1 MRQALKRLPHFLFVP
16 AQRIE
21 LLNIGY
27 MQIAR
32 IIQISLTTGCLASSL
47 GLCGT
52 SLLAQQPAPRKAAA
66 APASSGAAMTAD
78 KAVALAEQGHCK
90 EALPALR
97 RIVASPGPQDSRR
110 TAGIAGLRCTMAIDN
125 MDATLDFARLLGH
138 EFSSDPEILF
148 VLVHTYSD
156 LSGRIAQELATKAPH
171 SVPAQKL
178 NAEALEMQGKWDE
191 AQTQYQDILSKNP
204 DEPGIHYLLGRLLL
218 SKPQGDAAAIAQA
231 KEQFEKELQV
241 DPKNAGAEYILGEMA
256 KQAGQC
262 EEAVPHFTQ
271 ATKLDPTF
279 GDAYMS
285 LGFCLV
291 LLKQWE
297 NAIPPL
303 QMATRL
309 EAGNPSAHYNLAIA
323 YSRSGKREEAEKEFA
338 IHRQMTAKN
347 PPDEGSA
354 Q

>member
-1 MRQALKRLPHFLFVP
+1 
-16 AQRIE
+16 
-21 LLNIGY
+21 
-27 MQIAR
+27 MQISR
-32 IIQISLTTGCLASSL
+32 IIRISLTTGCLASSL
-47 GLCGT
+47 GLFAP
-52 SLLAQQPAPRKAAA
+52 SLPAQQSTPHPSGAKPAPS
-66 APASSGAAMTAD
+66 ASTAMTTD
-78 KAVALAEQGHCK
+78 KALLLAEQGHCK

-97 RIVASPGPQDSRR
+97 RIVTTPGTLESRR
-110 TAGIAGLRCTMAIDN
+110 MAGIAGLRCTMSMDSI
-125 MDATLDFARLLGH
+125 DATLDFVRLLGRD
-138 EFSSDPEILF
+138 FSNDPEVLF

-156 LSGRIAQELATKAPH
+156 LSGRVAQELAVKAPH

-191 AQTQYQDILSKNP
+191 AQTQYEDMLTKNP

-218 SKPQGDAAAIAQA
+218 SKPQGDEAAIQKA
-231 KEQFEKELQV
+231 KGEFEKELQI
-241 DPKNAGAEYILGEMA
+241 DPKNSGAEYILGEMA
-256 KQAGQC
+256 KQGGQC
-262 EEAVPHFTQ
+262 EEAVPYFTR

-291 LLKQWE
+291 MLKQWE
-297 NAIPPL
+297 QAIAPL

-309 EAGNPSAHYNLAIA
+309 EAGNPSAHYNLALA

-338 IHRQMTAKN
+338 IHRQMTAKS
-347 PPDEGSA
+347 PPDGGSA

>member
-1 MRQALKRLPHFLFVP
+1 
-16 AQRIE
+16 
-21 LLNIGY
+21 
-27 MQIAR
+27 
-32 IIQISLTTGCLASSL
+32 
-47 GLCGT
+47 
-52 SLLAQQPAPRKAAA
+52 
-66 APASSGAAMTAD
+66 MTAE

-90 EALPALR
+90 EALPVLR
-97 RIVASPGPQDSRR
+97 RIVATAGPVDGRR
-110 TAGIAGLRCTMAIDN
+110 MAGIAGLRCTMAIDN
-125 MDATLDFARLLGH
+125 MDATLDFVKLLGH
-138 EFSSDPEILF
+138 DFSNDPEVLF

-156 LSGRIAQELATKAPH
+156 LSGRVAQELAQKAPH

-191 AQTQYQDILSKNP
+191 AQTQYEDMLTKNP

-218 SKPQGDAAAIAQA
+218 SKPQGDDAAIQKA
-231 KEQFEKELQV
+231 KGEFEKELQI

-256 KQAGQC
+256 KQGGQC
-262 EEAVPHFTQ
+262 EEAVPHFTR

-291 LLKQWE
+291 ELKHWE
-297 NAIPPL
+297 DAIPPL

-309 EAGNPSAHYNLAIA
+309 EAGNPSAHYNLALA
-323 YSRSGKREEAEKEFA
+323 YSRTGKRGEADKEFA
-338 IHRQMTAKN
+338 IHRQMTAKS
-347 PPDEGSA
+347 PPDGGSA

>member
-1 MRQALKRLPHFLFVP
+1 MLGLSGPQK
-16 AQRIE
+16 IE
-21 LLNIGY
+21 LLAYVGNVQNSRILNIALAG
-27 MQIAR
+27 
-32 IIQISLTTGCLASSL
+32 SLAASLGILASSL
-47 GLCGT
+47 
-52 SLLAQQPAPRKAAA
+52 SAQQAAPRQSAGA
-66 APASSGAAMTAD
+66 APSSASSMTAD
-78 KAVALAEQGHCK
+78 KAIALAKQGRCK
-90 EALPALR
+90 EALPNLR
-97 RIVASPGPQDSRR
+97 RIVTTPGPLEGRR

-125 MDATLDFARLLGH
+125 MDATLDFARLLGR
-138 EFSSDPEILF
+138 EFSNDPEILF

-156 LSGRIAQELATKAPH
+156 LSGRVAQDLAQKAPH

-191 AQTQYQDILSKNP
+191 AQTQYQDILAKNP

-218 SKPQGDAAAIAQA
+218 SKPQGDETAIQKA
-231 KEQFEKELQV
+231 KQEFEKELQI

-262 EEAVPHFTQ
+262 EEAVPYFTR

-285 LGFCLV
+285 WGFCLV
-291 LLKQWE
+291 TLKQWE
-297 NAIPPL
+297 NAIAPL
-303 QMATRL
+303 QMATKL
-309 EAGNPSAHYNLAIA
+309 EAGNPSAHYNLALA

-338 IHRQMTAKN
+338 IHRQMTSKN
-347 PPDEGSA
+347 PPDNGSA